1 MRLGMGLVA
10 VILALGVWPG
20 AVEVQAGPT
29 PAPQGGSAADV
40 NALVREGIALHDKK
54 DFDGAI
60 EKYRQALELDP
71 ANAHAMYELG
81 WSQFAKHDL
90 KAAQVTAEKVLT
102 LWDAPRD
109 AWVLA
114 GNVYDDLGDPA
125 KAIASYRT
133 GIERNPDFFLLY
145 FNLGATYRRLKKLP
159 LARACLENSVALEP
173 RHASSHIYLARTYME
188 EGYRVPAIL
197 ALTRF
202 LFLEPK
208 TPRSAS
214 ALGYLDE
221 IFKSGV
227 KKDSS
232 SHTTITMNAN
242 LPKDEGDFS
251 AADLMVSIS
260 QTVQDVDP
268 ASGHKPEGPPEMDRL
283 AMLLDVVGES
293 GKDAGKGFAAE
304 YYASA
309 VIELVRRHL
318 AAAYAALALQSLTS
332 PAYEAW
338 TTEHRG
344 QMLDAAKFLSSYRWP
359 QKRPT
364 MPPAAAPA
372 PGPISTPALQK
383 N

>member
-1 MRLGMGLVA
+1 MRRWIGFVALILVLGA
-10 VILALGVWPG
+10 WPG
-20 AVEVQAGPT
+20 AVEGQTGSTPTPLAGP
-29 PAPQGGSAADV
+29 AADV
-40 NALVREGIALHDKK
+40 NALLREGIALHDKG
-54 DFDGAI
+54 DFDAAI
-60 EKYRQALELDP
+60 EKYRQALALDP
-71 ANAHAMYELG
+71 ENAVILYEMG
-81 WSQFAKHDL
+81 SSQFRKRDL

-102 LWDAPRD
+102 LRGAPRD

-125 KAIASYRT
+125 RAVASYQA
-133 GIERNPDFFLLY
+133 GIERYPEFFLLY
-145 FNLGATYRRLKKLP
+145 FNLGATYRRLRKLP

-173 RHASSHIYLARTYME
+173 RHASSHFYLGRNYME

-202 LFLEPK
+202 LILEPK
-208 TPRSAS
+208 TQRSGNAI
-214 ALGYLDE
+214 GYLDE

-227 KKDSS
+227 KKDSPG
-232 SHTTITMNAN
+232 HTTITMNMD

-260 QTVQDVDP
+260 QTVQDLDP

-283 AMLLDVVGES
+283 ATVLAAVAES

-304 YYASA
+304 YYAPP
-309 VIELVRRHL
+309 VIELARHHL
-318 AAAYAALALQSLTS
+318 TTAYAALALQSLTL

-344 QMLDAAKFLSSYRWP
+344 QMLDASKFLSSYRWSLKRPPMPPIVAPDPSPTPSPAP
-359 QKRPT
+359 QK
-364 MPPAAAPA
+364 
-372 PGPISTPALQK
+372 